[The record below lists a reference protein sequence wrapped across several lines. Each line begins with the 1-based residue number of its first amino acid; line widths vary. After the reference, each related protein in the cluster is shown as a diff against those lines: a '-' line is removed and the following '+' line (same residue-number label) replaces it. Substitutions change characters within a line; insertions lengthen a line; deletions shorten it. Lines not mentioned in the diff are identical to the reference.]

1 MKSMLLISGMF
12 AIGESKAVPSLRMV
26 PCTKDCP
33 YLEAQLDPRTNV
45 LTVILKDTIID
56 RELVPRRDA
65 NGNFI
70 PVPGSKKE
78 DVKWQMK
85 ENEAVIN
92 HVFYILYPHEIE
104 AFIELM
110 AVNTD
115 KYDYK
120 RFFAAPEPEA
130 PEVPKIEIV
139 KN

>member
-1 MKSMLLISGMF
+1 MKNMLLISGMF

-56 RELVPRRDA
+56 REMIPRRDV
-65 NGNFI
+65 NGSLI
-70 PVPGSKKE
+70 PVSGTKKE
-78 DVKWQMK
+78 AAKWQMK

-110 AVNTD
+110 AFNAD

-120 RFFAAPEPEA
+120 RFFAAPEAENT
-130 PEVPKIEIV
+130 EVPKIEIV